1 MPFIPVAEY
10 GALPRPH
17 IQIEGAV
24 DLSGNGNQ
32 GIFPEE
38 KRMHLKYGWEPKV
51 SSIMC
56 VCVWVAAC
64 AHRCICLWDDQVA
77 Y

>member
-56 VCVWVAAC
+56 VCVCGWQPV
-64 AHRCICLWDDQVA
+64 HTGA
-77 Y
+77 YVCGMIR